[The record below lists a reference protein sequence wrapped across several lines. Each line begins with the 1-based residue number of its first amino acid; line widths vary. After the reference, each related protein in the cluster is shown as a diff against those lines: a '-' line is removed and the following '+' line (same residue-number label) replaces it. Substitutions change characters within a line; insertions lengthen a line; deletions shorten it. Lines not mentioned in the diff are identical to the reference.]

1 MKKRLL
7 VIMMAA
13 IFVTCA
19 GVMSA
24 NATKIASFNV
34 LDSNITFGETFDVNV
49 SVYDDGILGDLTA
62 FGFNVDPLSA
72 LSLFTYDSAVV
83 ASNFTDGGTIGQ
95 YVGGM
100 LNLGTGNAGT
110 DVLLAT
116 LTFTAGSVAG
126 TNTLLIEGLFDSSF
140 QGLYYMG
147 ADEDISGSI
156 DITVNSGGAAP
167 VPEPS
172 TMLLFGA
179 GLIGLAG
186 FRKKLFKK

>member
-24 NATKIASFNV
+24 QAIKIADFNV
-34 LDSNITFGETFDVNV
+34 LDADITFGEIFGVEI
-49 SVYDDGILGDLTA
+49 SVYDDGTLGDLTA
-62 FGFNVDPLSA
+62 FGFNVDPLST

-83 ASNFTDGGTIGQ
+83 APDFGGAGTGST
-95 YVGGM
+95 YVGG
-100 LNLGTGNAGT
+100 LYAGSDNAST

-116 LTFTAGSVAG
+116 LSFTAGSTAG
-126 TNTLLIEGLFDSSF
+126 TDTLSIEGLFNAF
-140 QGLYYMG
+140 EGLYYEYG
-147 ADEDISGSI
+147 NEDITGSI
-156 DITVNSGGAAP
+156 DITVNSGGPSP

-172 TMLLFGA
+172 TMLLFGI
-179 GLIGLAG
+179 GSIGLVG
-186 FRKKLFKK
+186 FRKKLLKK

>member
-24 NATKIASFNV
+24 QATKMASFNV
-34 LDSNITFGETFDVNV
+34 LDSNITFGETFGVNV
-49 SVYDDGILGDLTA
+49 SVYDDGTLGDLTS
-62 FGFNVDPLSA
+62 FGFNVDPLST
-72 LSLFTYDSAVV
+72 LSLFSYDSAVV
-83 ASNFTDGGTIGQ
+83 APDFWDGGTGGQ
-95 YVGGM
+95 YVGG
-100 LNLGTGNAGT
+100 GYAGFGNAGT
-110 DVLLAT
+110 NVLLAT

-126 TNTLLIEGLFDSSF
+126 TDTLSIEGIFDGMF
-140 QGLYYMG
+140 QGLYYFG
-147 ADEDISGSI
+147 GNEDITGSI
-156 DITVNSGGAAP
+156 GITVNPNGAAP

-172 TMLLFGA
+172 TMLLLGA

-186 FRKKLFKK
+186 FRKKFLKK